1 MVGPVSV
8 PDGLL
13 VLLRDEPK
21 HGYQLASDLA
31 ERTAGRWTVNT
42 GQVYTTLERL
52 SRDGFV
58 TDDEP
63 DPVDARRR
71 RVRLTETGWER
82 ARSWLRQAPADAAPR
97 DELVLRV
104 LLAAAVSPTE
114 ALELVDALRSD
125 RLGRLQALRREQRQ
139 TADDGLLARLAAD
152 AAAVRLESDV
162 RWLDLSEER
171 LRRAPEPAST
181 PSPPPDRDGD
191 HR

>member
-1 MVGPVSV
+1 MSV

-31 ERTAGRWTVNT
+31 ARTAGRWSVNT

-52 SRDGFV
+52 ARDGFV

-71 RVRLTETGWER
+71 RVRLTDSGWER
-82 ARSWLRQAPADAAPR
+82 ARAWLQQAPADAAPR
-97 DELVLRV
+97 DDLVLRV
-104 LLAAAVSPTE
+104 LLAAAASPTE
-114 ALELVDALRSD
+114 ALDLIDVIRAELLT
-125 RLGRLQALRREQRQ
+125 RLQALRRQQRG
-139 TADDGLLARLAAD
+139 AEEDLLANLAAD

-162 RWLDLSEER
+162 RWLDLGEER
-171 LRRAPEPAST
+171 LRAASRPSDPASHLASEET
-181 PSPPPDRDGD
+181 P
-191 HR
+191 

>member
-1 MVGPVSV
+1 MVTGVSV

-31 ERTAGRWTVNT
+31 ERTAGRWSVNT

-52 SRDGFV
+52 GRDGFV

-71 RVRLTETGWER
+71 RVRLTDTGWER
-82 ARSWLRQAPADAAPR
+82 AQAWLRHAPADASPR

-104 LLAAAVSPTE
+104 LLAAAASPAE
-114 ALELVDALRSD
+114 GLAVVDALRAEVLD
-125 RLGRLQALRREQRQ
+125 RLQALRREQR
-139 TADDGLLARLAAD
+139 AGDDGLLATLAAD
-152 AAAVRLESDV
+152 AAAVRLESEV

-171 LRRAPEPAST
+171 LRATRSVPTLTTEE
-181 PSPPPDRDGD
+181 SP
-191 HR
+191 